1 MARHLVDKGLV
12 DQDFVNNY
20 SHGYAEFEE
29 YLRNNVTIEWASE
42 ICGLSAD
49 VIRQLAEEF
58 TAVNPATVWIGY
70 GMQRHVNGGAN
81 VRAID
86 AFVAMTGNIGIE
98 GGGARY
104 GHLHTRA
111 LTTTPCC
118 RSHR

>member
-1 MARHLVDKGLV
+1 
-12 DQDFVNNY
+12 
-20 SHGYAEFEE
+20 
-29 YLRNNVTIEWASE
+29 
-42 ICGLSAD
+42 

-86 AFVAMTGNIGIE
+86 AFVAMTGNIGVE

-104 GHLHTRA
+104 GHLQTWGFNYHAMTQKPPVGSVGMEGASGPVGEFVSDRSA
-111 LTTTPCC
+111 STPIA
-118 RSHR
+118 RST